1 MRRCLLLAPQLVAS
15 LPMKLPTATVYAVY
29 PSRHHVSPKLRA
41 FIEITDDL
49 KTWSYSFGDLR
60 AGSGSG

>member
-1 MRRCLLLAPQLVAS
+1 
-15 LPMKLPTATVYAVY
+15 MKLPTATVYAVY